1 MLEHGGNLRQ
11 ATLRYGRSDWLDLST
26 GINPE
31 WYPAPVIADNAWHR
45 LPEPDP
51 ALVLAAQAY
60 FGAPLML
67 PVAGTQAAIQA
78 LPRLRLPSRVVV
90 AAPSYAEHAHHWAQ
104 HGHTLRQVPYD
115 ALDTAVA
122 ECDVMVVVNPNNPT
136 GATVPRERLLGW
148 AAQLSARGGWLIV
161 DEAFGDTA
169 LQASV
174 AAAAHGGHHQPGTQ
188 RDGRLRT
195 TQSPAL
201 PLGPGGGTSGGMPD
215 GMPEGLI
222 VLRSIGKFFGLAGL
236 RLGFVAAQP
245 ALLDALADLLGPW
258 TVSGPAQQVALAALL
273 DSAWQERMRA
283 QLRAS
288 GQRLAS
294 LLAEHGIRSSGCA
307 LFQWWPDARAEAFHE
322 HMARQ
327 GIWVRLFTN
336 AARGIR
342 LGLPPD
348 EAGWQR
354 LEQALSLW
362 NKEQQ

>member
-11 ATLRYGRSDWLDLST
+11 AALRYGRDDWLDLST

-31 WYPAPVIADNAWHR
+31 WYPAPAIAGNAWHR
-45 LPEPDP
+45 LPEADP
-51 ALVLAAQAY
+51 ALAKAAQDFY
-60 FGAPLML
+60 GAPLML

-78 LPRLRLPSRVVV
+78 LPRLRPPSRVVV

-115 ALDTAVA
+115 ALDAAVA
-122 ECDVMVVVNPNNPT
+122 QCDVMVVCTPNNPT
-136 GATVPRERLLGW
+136 GASVPRERLLEW
-148 AAQLSARGGWLIV
+148 AALLSARGGWLVV

-169 LQASV
+169 AQASV
-174 AAAAHGGHHQPGTQ
+174 AENAGVSAARG
-188 RDGRLRT
+188 
-195 TQSPAL
+195 S
-201 PLGPGGGTSGGMPD
+201 GPDGGTDGGIEGGAEVQTGVAGARIGTMP
-215 GMPEGLI
+215 PGLI
-222 VLRSIGKFFGLAGL
+222 VLRSVGKFFGLAGI

-258 TVSGPAQQVALAALL
+258 TISGPAQQVALAALR
-273 DSAWQERMRA
+273 DSAWQDRMRG

-288 GQRLAS
+288 GQRLQS
-294 LLAEHGIRSSGCA
+294 LLEAHGIHSSGTA
-307 LFQWWPDARAEAFHE
+307 LFQWWPEARAEALHE

-327 GIWVRLFTN
+327 GIWVRLFSS

-354 LEQALSLW
+354 LEHALTLW
-362 NKEQQ
+362 SKENP

>member
-11 ATLRYGRSDWLDLST
+11 AAMRYGRNDWLDLST

-31 WYPAPVIADNAWHR
+31 WYPAPAIADNAWHR

-51 ALVLAAQAY
+51 ALTLAAQAY
-60 FGAPLML
+60 YGAPLLL

-90 AAPSYAEHAHHWAQ
+90 AGPSYAEHAHHWAQ

-115 ALDTAVA
+115 ALGGAVA

-136 GATVPRERLLGW
+136 GATVPRERLLDW

-174 AAAAHGGHHQPGTQ
+174 AAAADNADANAGINAGINAGGP
-188 RDGRLRT
+188 
-195 TQSPAL
+195 SVE
-201 PLGPGGGTSGGMPD
+201 MPD
-215 GMPEGLI
+215 GLV
-222 VLRSIGKFFGLAGL
+222 VLRSVGKFFGLAGL

-245 ALLDALADLLGPW
+245 ALLDGLADLLGPW
-258 TVSGPAQQVALAALL
+258 TVSGPAQQVALAALR
-273 DSAWQERMRA
+273 DSAWQERMRV

-288 GQRLAS
+288 GQRLEY
-294 LLAEHGIRSSGCA
+294 LLAAHGILSSGCA
-307 LFQWWPDARAEAFHE
+307 LFQWWPEAHAEAFHE
-322 HMARQ
+322 HVARQ
-327 GIWVRLFTN
+327 GIWVRLFTK

-342 LGLPPD
+342 LGLPPN

-362 NKEQQ
+362 TKERQ